1 MAQLARVRAE
11 RERLAPE
18 AAEGARRLR
27 CWEDCGLPEA
37 AGLRPACA
45 SQRRVDGLVREAVD
59 LAVVVGVDLS
69 DTVAVGE
76 LIQRCEAD
84 TRALLAAPCAR
95 ACGTDADSAVL
106 AYTAPQ
112 VARRIRDERRQAALR
127 RLARSPEAVAEAD
140 AVYAAYRRRHNR
152 RTKEAAE
159 QAADAAGLRT
169 AEALLGRLLDQ
180 LDAARRR
187 ASAA

>member
-1 MAQLARVRAE
+1 MAA
-11 RERLAPE
+11 E
-18 AAEGARRLR
+18 AAEEARQLR
-27 CWEDCGLPEA
+27 SCEDCGLPEA
-37 AGLRPACA
+37 AGLCPACA
-45 SQRRVDGLVREAVD
+45 SRRRVDGLVRD
-59 LAVVVGVDLS
+59 
-69 DTVAVGE
+69 
-76 LIQRCEAD
+76 
-84 TRALLAAPCAR
+84 
-95 ACGTDADSAVL
+95 
-106 AYTAPQ
+106 
-112 VARRIRDERRQAALR
+112 
-127 RLARSPEAVAEAD
+127 AD